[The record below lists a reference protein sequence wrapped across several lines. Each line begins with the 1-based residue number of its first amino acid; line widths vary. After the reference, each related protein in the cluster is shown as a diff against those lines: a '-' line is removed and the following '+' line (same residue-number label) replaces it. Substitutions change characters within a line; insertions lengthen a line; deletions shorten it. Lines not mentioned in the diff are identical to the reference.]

1 MRVGVIDIGSNS
13 VRSLLGNLKEETE
26 FEYIRGD
33 LITTRLGEGI
43 SKSGRLSEQ
52 AMYRTVKGVKKLLE
66 VLECYKVKDI
76 YSFATSAVREAEN
89 REVFLKT
96 LEEEAGLRAD
106 VLTGEEEAVLNLLGV
121 ETGIGV
127 KDDYLLFD
135 IGGGSTEVV
144 LKVGGEVILKS
155 YPVGALKIKERFG
168 NELDEACC
176 FLEAFWREEASDLR
190 RRIQNVSDF
199 IGIGGTL
206 SALVLLKKG
215 VSSYDI
221 RVVHGQ
227 TIDIHWLYRKIMEFR
242 KLSVEEMESL
252 LPFDPGRAYIFLQG
266 SALLFS
272 LMSFF
277 SAYEIKISETDLL
290 WGALVKRWGV
300 KVFKL

>member
-1 MRVGVIDIGSNS
+1 LRVGVIDIGSNS
-13 VRSLLGNLKEETE
+13 VRSLLGNLKEGLE
-26 FEYIRGD
+26 FEYVRGD
-33 LITTRLGEGI
+33 LITTRLGEEI
-43 SKSGRLSEQ
+43 SRSGRLSEQ
-52 AMYRTVKGVKKLLE
+52 AICRTIKGVKKLLE

-76 YSFATSAVREAEN
+76 YSFATSAVREAKN
-89 REVFLKT
+89 GEVFLKA
-96 LEEEAGLRAD
+96 LEEETGLRAD
-106 VLTGEEEAVLNLLGV
+106 VLTGEEEAALNLLGV

-127 KDDYLLFD
+127 KDGYLLFD

-144 LKVGGEVILKS
+144 LKVGEEIILKS
-155 YPVGALKIKERFG
+155 YPIGALKIKERFG
-168 NELDEACC
+168 NELKDACC

-190 RRIQNVSDF
+190 RQIQDVSSF

-206 SALVLLKKG
+206 SALVLLKKEA
-215 VSSYDI
+215 SSYDI
-221 RVVHGQ
+221 KAVHGQ
-227 TIDIHWLYRKIMEFR
+227 TIDIHWLYKKIMELR
-242 KLSVEEMESL
+242 KLNLEEMKSL

-277 SAYEIKISETDLL
+277 SAYEIKVSETDLL